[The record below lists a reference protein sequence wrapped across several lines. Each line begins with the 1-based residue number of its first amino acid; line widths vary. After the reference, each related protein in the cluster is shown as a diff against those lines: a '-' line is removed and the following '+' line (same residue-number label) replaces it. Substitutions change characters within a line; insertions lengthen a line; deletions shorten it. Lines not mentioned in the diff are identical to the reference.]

1 MRERLRDVVL
11 ATLTH
16 AMHCAQASKAGGRG
30 VKNQIHPWQRKPAAA
45 KPISAELR
53 NRTYEQTVARAEA
66 AQQRADA
73 VRGGPL
79 TEPGRVIKGV
89 RQQFKRARYKD
100 FREVSW
106 GVGGCHTAPL
116 FLYLLTLGGAHT
128 CRCLCALTRRGVAPL
143 TRPP

>member
-1 MRERLRDVVL
+1 MCVCEP
-11 ATLTH
+11 ACCCTAALTH

-30 VKNQIHPWQRKPAAA
+30 VKKQIHPWQRKPAAA

-106 GVGGCHTAPL
+106 GVGGCHTAPYSCT
-116 FLYLLTLGGAHT
+116 YLHWAEHTHADVCAH
-128 CRCLCALTRRGVAPL
+128 
-143 TRPP
+143 